1 MVSKEDLE
9 KWIVETLSKPNA
21 IFNNLPPCPYAK
33 KAWLDGKVLIC
44 NDNWKTLDFP
54 LLLKGTYDLYIIP
67 LENNINTKEFDDLVI
82 EIRKYVGNEYI
93 VLDDHPE
100 NKEEV
105 ENFKLNFGKCPL
117 IFVQARKKLS
127 EAREWLETKGYY
139 KNWKNDYKEDVTK
152 L

>member
-1 MVSKEDLE
+1 MTSLQFGFDKLNSSFEANVQLQ
-9 KWIVETLSKPNA
+9 
-21 IFNNLPPCPYAK
+21 
-33 KAWLDGKVLIC
+33 
-44 NDNWKTLDFP
+44 
-54 LLLKGTYDLYIIP
+54 IP
-67 LENNINTKEFDDLVI
+67 LGYIGT
-82 EIRKYVGNEYI
+82 NEYI

>member
-1 MVSKEDLE
+1 MVSSKDLE
-9 KWIVETLSKPNA
+9 KWIVETLSNPNP

-44 NDNWKTLDFP
+44 DNDWKTLDFS
-54 LLLKGTYDLYIIP
+54 LLLNGTYDLYIIP
-67 LENNINTKEFDDLVI
+67 LENSVNTKEFDDLVI
-82 EIRKYVGNEYI
+82 GIREYVGNEYI

-152 L
+152 I